1 MAEPRT
7 AGPDHRDGRVYLST
21 PETDLAIRVARATGR
36 PLLLRGEPGSGKSS
50 LAPWVAAREKWRYYE
65 HVVTSRTQTQD
76 LMWSFDI
83 VRRFA
88 DAPVYAARDEK
99 LDESR
104 YVTPGVL
111 WWAFDRESALR
122 RGAPP
127 PAEPD
132 PTLEPLPLLNRGTKR
147 DGAVVLID
155 EIDKA
160 DPDVPNALLVP
171 LGSREFTVTETGT
184 LVQGAEGSTGNHL
197 VIITTNDE
205 RELPAAFL
213 RRCVV
218 LTLPAPD
225 HKRLVEIAQR
235 HLRTYKVAHE
245 HPDPAGLA
253 RHLADELQKVRNEA
267 ALHGGRPPSTAE
279 YLDTFFACLQL
290 KIVVGDD
297 QWAALCRMTL
307 RKDDQPGWS

>member
-7 AGPDHRDGRVYLST
+7 SGPDHRDGRVYLPT
-21 PETDLAIRVARATGR
+21 TDTDLAVKVARATGR

-50 LAPWVAAREKWRYYE
+50 LAAWVAYRERWRYYE

-76 LMWSFDI
+76 LMWSFDV

-88 DAPVYAARDEK
+88 DAPVYAARGDE
-99 LDESR
+99 LDEHR

-111 WWAFDRESALR
+111 WWAFHRESALR
-122 RGAPP
+122 RGAPA
-127 PAEPD
+127 PAAAD
-132 PTLEPLPLLNRGTKR
+132 PSLEPLPLVNERRLTS
-147 DGAVVLID
+147 GAVVLID

-160 DPDVPNALLVP
+160 DPDVPNGLLVP

-184 LVQGAEGSTGNHL
+184 LVQGAEGSAGDRL
-197 VIITTNDE
+197 VIVTTNDE

-225 HKRLVEIAQR
+225 RDRLIEIAGK
-235 HLRTYKVAHE
+235 HLSAYEVE
-245 HPDPAGLA
+245 HSHADQAGLA
-253 RHLADELQKVRNEA
+253 RTLADEVVKVRA
-267 ALHGGRPPSTAE
+267 GVGRRGGRAPSTAE
-279 YLDTFFACLQL
+279 YLDTYRACLQL
-290 KIVVGDD
+290 NIAVGDD
-297 QWAALCRMTL
+297 QWAALSAMTL
-307 RKDDQPGWS
+307 RKDYQPGWD